1 MRELSPDLA
10 DKVYTSRYPCTQF
23 TWKTAGDSLLGRDN
37 LDLLPIIRRILVQ
50 CLTEALPKAVRI
62 SHNTVTSVTPR
73 PSKDAKAV
81 VNFAD
86 GTSEVADLV
95 VGADGIRSPVRHC
108 LFPGEPD
115 KAGAKYLGVC
125 AVGGVLDVPLSK
137 SYTDNPS
144 ILFSIGAAGVL
155 GYCGLSKTEANK
167 LLYFSFQKSE
177 QMPDRTKVDYQ
188 LITKQLRE
196 RHNDRSDPVIHDCI
210 TKASIDNTYLFAM
223 CLPTR
228 HVRNRLETTTLEYYL
243 RPLQPAWGSHT
254 TSHSPTT
261 LWEIRTL
268 MITSI
273 LTCLRMAT
281 TSPQ

>member
-196 RHNDRSDPVIHDCI
+196 RHNDSGVWNR
-210 TKASIDNTYLFAM
+210 FAG
-223 CLPTR
+223 TF
-228 HVRNRLETTTLEYYL
+228 VADSTTTEIQIGFTCTAFGVLSYGFDSKSPVL
-243 RPLQPAWGSHT
+243 RRNELFV
-254 TSHSPTT
+254 
-261 LWEIRTL
+261 E
-268 MITSI
+268 
-273 LTCLRMAT
+273 LR
-281 TSPQ
+281 